1 MEKLMQ
7 LKTALL
13 QTENITH
20 YSVGIL
26 LTLG

>member
-13 QTENITH
+13 QTENIPH
-20 YSVGIL
+20 YSGGIL